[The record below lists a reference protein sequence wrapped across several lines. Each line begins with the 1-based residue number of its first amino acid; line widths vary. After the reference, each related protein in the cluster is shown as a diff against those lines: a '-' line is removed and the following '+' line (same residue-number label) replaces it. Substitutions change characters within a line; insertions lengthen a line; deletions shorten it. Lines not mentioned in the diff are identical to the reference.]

1 MPIPRKTNLWPE
13 APENQFIYHYKGK
26 SDRFV
31 AYRRYED
38 PEFGKTP
45 LNKYKRFNK
54 ACLFYSIEEAIDWLK
69 KLPEI
74 MYRSFRDNASI
85 KCESTH

>member
-1 MPIPRKTNLWPE
+1 MPRKPNLWPN
-13 APENQFIYHYKGK
+13 APEHCYVYHYKGR

-45 LNKYKRFNK
+45 LNKYRNFNK
-54 ACLFYSIEEAIDWLK
+54 ACLFYSIEEAKEWLET
-69 KLPEI
+69 LPEKMSRPI
-74 MYRSFRDNASI
+74 RDAPVE
-85 KCESTH
+85 CESTH

>member
-1 MPIPRKTNLWPE
+1 MPRKINLWPE
-13 APENQFIYHYKGK
+13 APEHCYIYHYKDK

-38 PEFGKTP
+38 PDYGKTP

-54 ACLFYSIEEAIDWLK
+54 ACLFYSIEEAKEWLNI
-69 KLPEI
+69 LPEK
-74 MYRSFRDNASI
+74 MLRPFRDAPVE
-85 KCESTH
+85 CESTH